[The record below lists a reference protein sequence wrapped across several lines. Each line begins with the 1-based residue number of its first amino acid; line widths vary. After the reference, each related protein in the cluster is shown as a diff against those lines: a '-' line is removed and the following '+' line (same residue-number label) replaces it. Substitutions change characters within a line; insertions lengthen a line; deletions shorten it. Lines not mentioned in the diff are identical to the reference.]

1 MSIHAGLA
9 LCLPRHQ
16 RIGGHRLL
24 GASVYA
30 YKQFGERI
38 YHGSN
43 RIVRVYCHDVRRVTS
58 ASQLRV
64 DMAIFE
70 GARGYQPHEGG
81 IQARRAVL

>member
-1 MSIHAGLA
+1 MIPVNKLVEVFYTMLGWGPMPPPAPTDRRA
-9 LCLPRHQ
+9 LIAPAR
-16 RIGGHRLL
+16 
-24 GASVYA
+24 SSTP

-64 DMAIFE
+64 VWPFS
-70 GARGYQPHEGG
+70 
-81 IQARRAVL
+81 RRARISVT